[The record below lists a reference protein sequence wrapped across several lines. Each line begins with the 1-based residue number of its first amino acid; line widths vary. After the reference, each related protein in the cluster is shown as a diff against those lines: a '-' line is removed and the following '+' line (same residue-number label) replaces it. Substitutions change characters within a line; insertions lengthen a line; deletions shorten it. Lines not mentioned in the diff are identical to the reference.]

1 MVRFMT
7 GAALACA
14 LTVTAGST
22 TAAQAGAQTW
32 TGGYLGGSIGTGI
45 PRADA
50 DADETVVFDTNLDG
64 TFSDTVR
71 TAAGADAFS
80 PGFCGGIAV
89 GSLPSAGCVEDEDG
103 LDIGGRAGYD
113 WQKRGLVFGALVDI
127 STTDVSDGVSAFST
141 TPAFYAFSR
150 ELNYVGGLRGRLG
163 GGSDRVLVYGTGG
176 AAWASVDHRFTSS
189 NGVNTFVPAKDEIRS
204 EMAWGYQ
211 AGGGIEV
218 RLGAHWRVSGEYL
231 FTSVDDKVDGTVR
244 SQGPA
249 PATNPF
255 ILVNA
260 AGTDLRREDR
270 FEFET
275 IRVGLSYRF

>member
-1 MVRFMT
+1 MRTTILAYVGMM
-7 GAALACA
+7 ALALSSA
-14 LTVTAGST
+14 VP
-22 TAAQAGAQTW
+22 AGAQTW

-50 DADETVVFDTNLDG
+50 DAGETVLFDTNLDG

-80 PGFCGGIAV
+80 PGFCGGIAI

-103 LDIGGRAGYD
+103 IDIGGRAGYD
-113 WQKRGLVFGALVDI
+113 WQMGGLVFGALVDI
-127 STTDVSDGVSAFST
+127 STTDVIDGVSAFST

-150 ELNYVGGLRGRLG
+150 ELKYVGGLRGRLG

-176 AAWASVDHRFTSS
+176 AAWGSVDHQFTSS

-218 RLGAHWRVSGEYL
+218 RLGAHWSISGEYL
-231 FTSVDDKVDGTVR
+231 FTSLNDKVDGTVR

-275 IRVGLSYRF
+275 LRVGLSYRF

>member
-1 MVRFMT
+1 MRGDD
-7 GAALACA
+7 GAGPSSA
-14 LTVTAGST
+14 VP
-22 TAAQAGAQTW
+22 AGAQTW

-50 DADETVVFDTNLDG
+50 DAEETVLFDTNLDG

-103 LDIGGRAGYD
+103 IDIGGRAGYD
-113 WQKRGLVFGALVDI
+113 WQMGGLVFGALVDI
-127 STTDVSDGVSAFST
+127 SATEIIDGVSAFST

-150 ELNYVGGLRGRLG
+150 ELKYVGGLRGRLG

-176 AAWASVDHRFTSS
+176 AAWGSVDHQFTSS

-218 RLGAHWRVSGEYL
+218 RLGAHWSVSGEYL
-231 FTSVDDKVDGTVR
+231 FTSLNDKVDGTVR

-275 IRVGLSYRF
+275 LRVGLSYRF

>member
-1 MVRFMT
+1 MRTTILAYVGMM
-7 GAALACA
+7 ALALSSA
-14 LTVTAGST
+14 VP
-22 TAAQAGAQTW
+22 AGAQTW
-32 TGGYLGGSIGTGI
+32 TGGYLGGSIGAGI
-45 PRADA
+45 QRADA
-50 DADETVVFDTNLDG
+50 EETVLFDTNLDG

-103 LDIGGRAGYD
+103 IDIGGRAGYD
-113 WQKRGLVFGALVDI
+113 WQMGRLVFGALVDI
-127 STTDVSDGVSAFST
+127 SATDVTDGVSAFST

-150 ELNYVGGLRGRLG
+150 ELTYVGGLRGRLG
-163 GGSDRVLVYGTGG
+163 GGNDRVLVYGTGG
-176 AAWASVDHRFTSS
+176 AAWGSVDHQFTSS
-189 NGVNTFVPAKDEIRS
+189 NGVNTFAPAKDEIRS

-218 RLGAHWRVSGEYL
+218 RLGGHWSVSGEYL
-231 FTSVDDKVDGTVR
+231 FTSLNDEEDGTVR

-270 FEFET
+270 FEFQAL
-275 IRVGLSYRF
+275 RVGLSYRF